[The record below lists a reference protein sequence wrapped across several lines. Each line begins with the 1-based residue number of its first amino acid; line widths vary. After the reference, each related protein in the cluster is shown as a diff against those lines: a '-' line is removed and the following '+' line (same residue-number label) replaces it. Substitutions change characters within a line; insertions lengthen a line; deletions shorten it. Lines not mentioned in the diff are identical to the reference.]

1 MSGACAAITTCDVH
15 TLKMVADAAMPEKAA
30 VCVSTTVVP
39 LDGEGEGEGETE
51 AAALLLGVTE
61 RLGAGETLREPDT
74 EPVTEVVV
82 ATLGVTDAEIE
93 TEATTLLLGVT
104 ERPGVGETEVTT
116 LLLGVTERLG
126 VGETLREPD
135 TEPVTEA
142 EEATLGV
149 TDDEIETEATTLL
162 LGVTERPGVS
172 ETEATT
178 LLLGVT
184 ERLGVGETLREAVA
198 ERDAEKEGED
208 EYCSAMSATAIIL
221 SLVDSSTMPL
231 APMIGP
237 GRLTGRP
244 PVGRVTLT

>member
-1 MSGACAAITTCDVH
+1 MAGSAAEGTACRVALMSGACAAITTCDVH

-104 ERPGVGETEVTT
+104 ERPGV
-116 LLLGVTERLG
+116 
-126 VGETLREPD
+126 
-135 TEPVTEA
+135 
-142 EEATLGV
+142 
-149 TDDEIETEATTLL
+149 
-162 LGVTERPGVS
+162 S

>member
-104 ERPGVGETEVTT
+104 ERPGV
-116 LLLGVTERLG
+116 
-126 VGETLREPD
+126 
-135 TEPVTEA
+135 
-142 EEATLGV
+142 
-149 TDDEIETEATTLL
+149 
-162 LGVTERPGVS
+162 S